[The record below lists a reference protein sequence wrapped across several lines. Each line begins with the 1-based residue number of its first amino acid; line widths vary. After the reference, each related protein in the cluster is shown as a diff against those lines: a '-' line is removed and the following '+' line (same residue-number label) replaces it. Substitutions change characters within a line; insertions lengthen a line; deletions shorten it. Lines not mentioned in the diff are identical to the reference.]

1 MRSLDIMH
9 DHEIRSLEERA
20 FNAWPALQTV
30 FCDGWVFR
38 VSGGYTKRA
47 NSANALAPTGP
58 FPSIFAAA
66 DALYTAQHLPTI
78 FRLSPLAGPEPD
90 VVLDGTGFRV
100 VDETVV
106 MVAEFA
112 PDVTA
117 AAEVAIARAPDAAWC
132 HGFADANAVAPAKRG
147 IHDRMLAAI
156 KLPVAFATLSEDGQP
171 MAYGL
176 AVAERG
182 MVGLFDIV
190 TVPAARRRGAGQRLV
205 ASLLAWG
212 RSEGATKAYLQVVAT
227 NGPAIALYQR
237 FGFREAYRY
246 HYRVR

>member
-1 MRSLDIMH
+1 VP
-9 DHEIRSLEERA
+9 DHASIRSLEERA

-38 VSGGYTKRA
+38 LSGGYTKRA
-47 NSANALAPTGP
+47 NSANALAPTGS
-58 FPSIFAAA
+58 FPAVLRAAENF
-66 DALYTAQHLPTI
+66 YQAQHLPTI

-100 VDETVV
+100 IDETIV
-106 MVAEFA
+106 MVADLGA
-112 PDVTA
+112 DATA
-117 AAEVAIARAPDAAWC
+117 VAEVAIASIPDEAWRR
-132 HGFADANAVAPAKRG
+132 GFADANAVAPAKRG
-147 IHDRMLAAI
+147 IHDQMLAAI
-156 KLPVAFATLSEDGQP
+156 RLPAAFATLSEDGQP
-171 MAYGL
+171 LAYGL

-190 TVPAARRRGAGQRLV
+190 TVQSVRRRGAGRRLV

-212 RSEGATKAYLQVVAT
+212 WSKGAAAAYLQVVAT
-227 NGPAIALYQR
+227 NAPAVALYQE

-246 HYRVR
+246 HYRVRPAAS